1 MYGSGKKLSKS
12 KTQKKSEENIIKV
25 WKIVLNY
32 KKKIIKKKENDNK
45 GEIIRYIRTILEEED
60 DSDNQIR
67 AGNCWNNSYIKYE
80 SDTWKKYISNRIV

>member
-1 MYGSGKKLSKS
+1 MKNCFKL
-12 KTQKKSEENIIKV
+12 Q
-25 WKIVLNY
+25 
-32 KKKIIKKKENDNK
+32 KENNNK

-80 SDTWKKYISNRIV
+80 SDT